1 MAKFGLHIFAAT
13 RRWNKLD
20 FEALLPKLTAHRVK
34 VFEDALLEPAE
45 TNGAAQ
51 PDDAVDQGLTYLH
64 KMGVKCGAT
73 LV

>member
-1 MAKFGLHIFAAT
+1 MAKFVLNIFAASG
-13 RRWNKLD
+13 RWHMLD
-20 FEALLPKLTAHRVK
+20 FEALLPILTALLVN
-34 VFEDALLEPAE
+34 VFVVALLEPAE

-51 PDDAVDQGLTYLH
+51 PDDAVDKGLTYLH